1 MDHIVGISAYKK
13 MKFYL
18 ASKSPRR
25 HQLLKQL
32 DINFEI
38 VEVNI
43 DEDWDK
49 KEIARDYVTRLALEK
64 ARSGIKKINDD
75 VIVLGA
81 DTAVVLDDIIL
92 GKAEN
97 INEAAQMLRSLS
109 GRTHH
114 VYSAIAL
121 INNKE
126 DKTDISVSRVSFK
139 PLTDHEIERYCKTE
153 EPLGKAGAYAIQG
166 NAAKFIERL
175 DGSYSGVMGL
185 PLYETWQLIQT
196 LYK

>member
-1 MDHIVGISAYKK
+1 
-13 MKFYL
+13 MKLYL
-18 ASKSPRR
+18 ASKSSRR
-25 HQLLKQL
+25 HKLLKQ
-32 DINFEI
+32 IGVEFEI
-38 VEVNI
+38 I
-43 DEDWDK
+43 DVDVDETWNK

-64 ARSGIKKINDD
+64 ARSGKEKINDD

-92 GKAEN
+92 GKADN
-97 INEAAQMLRSLS
+97 INEATHMLRSLS

-121 INNKE
+121 INNRE
-126 DKTDISVSRVSFK
+126 EKTDISISRVCFK
-139 PLTDHEIERYCKTE
+139 PLTDDEIEIYCASE
-153 EPLGKAGAYAIQG
+153 EPLGKTGAYAIQG

-185 PLYETWQLIQT
+185 PLFETWQLIQKISKGQ
-196 LYK
+196 L

>member
-1 MDHIVGISAYKK
+1 MDHIVGINVYKK

-25 HQLLKQL
+25 HELLKQ
-32 DINFEI
+32 IGVEFEI
-38 VEVNI
+38 I
-43 DEDWDK
+43 DVDVDETWDK
-49 KEIARDYVTRLALEK
+49 KEIAREYVTRLALGK
-64 ARSGIKKINDD
+64 ARSGNEKINNDD

-81 DTAVVLDDIIL
+81 DTVVVLDDIIL
-92 GKAEN
+92 GKADN
-97 INEAAQMLRSLS
+97 LNEAAHMLRSLS

-126 DKTDISVSRVSFK
+126 EKTSINISRVSFK
-139 PLTDHEIERYCKTE
+139 PLTNDEIEQYCATE

-166 NAAKFIERL
+166 KAATFIERL

-185 PLYETWQLIQT
+185 PLYETWQLIQK
-196 LYK
+196 LS

>member
-1 MDHIVGISAYKK
+1 MDHIVGINVYKK

-25 HQLLKQL
+25 HELLKQL
-32 DINFEI
+32 DVDFEI
-38 VEVNI
+38 I
-43 DEDWDK
+43 DVDVDETWDK
-49 KEIARDYVTRLALEK
+49 KEIAREYVTRLALGK
-64 ARSGIKKINDD
+64 ARSGNEKINNDN

-92 GKAEN
+92 GKADN
-97 INEAAQMLRSLS
+97 LNEATHMLRSLS

-121 INNKE
+121 INSNE
-126 DKTDISVSRVSFK
+126 EKTDISISRISFK
-139 PLTDHEIERYCKTE
+139 SLTDDEIEKYCETE

-185 PLYETWQLIQT
+185 PLYETWQLIKK
-196 LYK
+196 LS

>member
-1 MDHIVGISAYKK
+1 
-13 MKFYL
+13 MKLYL

-25 HQLLKQL
+25 HELLKQ
-32 DINFEI
+32 IGVEFEI
-38 VEVNI
+38 I
-43 DEDWDK
+43 DVDVDETWDK
-49 KEIARDYVTRLALEK
+49 KEIARKYVTRLALEK
-64 ARSGIKKINDD
+64 ARSGNEKINNDD
-75 VIVLGA
+75 AIVLGA

-92 GKAEN
+92 GKADN
-97 INEAAQMLRSLS
+97 INEATHMLRSLS

-121 INNKE
+121 INSNE
-126 DKTDISVSRVSFK
+126 EKTDINISRVCFK
-139 PLTDHEIERYCKTE
+139 PLTDDEIEKYCASE

-185 PLYETWQLIQT
+185 PLFETWQLIQAIS
-196 LYK
+196 KS